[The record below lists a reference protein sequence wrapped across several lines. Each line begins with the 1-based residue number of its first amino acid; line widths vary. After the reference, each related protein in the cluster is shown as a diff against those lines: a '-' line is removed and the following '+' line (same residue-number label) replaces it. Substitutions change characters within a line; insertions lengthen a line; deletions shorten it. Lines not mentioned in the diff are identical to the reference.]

1 MKVLEGF
8 DPFDIYEGP
17 RHHERMAGLR
27 ATCPV
32 AQLDSGLVVLSRD
45 HDVKDALS
53 NPTMS
58 NTNSARAP
66 GVDVRA
72 WRQDVLL
79 RIRCTVARRV
89 TRGGGSIHSIG
100 MGSHRTSRSDGATTR
115 VWVPILSGALAPP
128 CSTNYSMRSTP

>member
-17 RHHERMAGLR
+17 RHHQRMAGLR

-66 GVDVRA
+66 GVDVPPGLRGWCDRCCRA
-72 WRQDVLL
+72 GERRARQ
-79 RIRCTVARRV
+79 T
-89 TRGGGSIHSIG
+89 
-100 MGSHRTSRSDGATTR
+100 TSE
-115 VWVPILSGALAPP
+115 L
-128 CSTNYSMRSTP
+128 